1 MPSTTLLHIKNMVC
15 PRCIRAVD
23 EALRRCGMEPLRV
36 ELGEAEV
43 AGEPAA
49 SAIEALEAEL
59 TAEGFELLHDPADR
73 LVEDIRR
80 SVRRH
85 AREEFGCRFKLS
97 ACLERELGIDYGRI
111 SRAFVAAEGRS
122 VETYLMLQRV
132 EYVKELIADRQL
144 TLAEIADKA
153 GFSSAAHLSR
163 IFKQYTGQTPTQYRA
178 DGTRRSIDTL

>member
-1 MPSTTLLHIKNMVC
+1 MSTVIHIKNMVC

-23 EALRRCGMEPLRV
+23 AVLRRCGLEPVRV

-43 AGEPAA
+43 ADAPTAA
-49 SAIEALEAEL
+49 RLQDLDREL
-59 TAEGFELLHDPADR
+59 AAEGFELLQSAPDVF
-73 LVEDIRR
+73 VEKIRS

-85 AREEFGCRFKLS
+85 AREEFGCRYKLS
-97 ACLERELGIDYGRI
+97 ACLERDLGVDYGRI
-111 SRAFVAAEGRS
+111 SRAFAAAEGRS

-132 EYVKELIADRQL
+132 EYVKELIDDGEL

-163 IFKQYTGQTPTQYRA
+163 IFKKYTSITPTQYRN
-178 DGTRRSIDTL
+178 GGKRTPIDTL